1 MHSNLDLLLKKFDL
15 ILGTSEDIET
25 YEQKQTFEEKLQ
37 YIKDHFLIKEM
48 EIKLLERRFL
58 LSEERRQELIETLD
72 HIIQKNKLD

>member
-1 MHSNLDLLLKKFDL
+1 MHSNLDLLIKKFNL

-25 YEQKQTFEEKLQ
+25 FEQKRTFEEKLQ

-72 HIIQKNKLD
+72 AIISKNRNN

>member
-1 MHSNLDLLLKKFDL
+1 MHSNLDLLIKKFNL

-25 YEQKQTFEEKLQ
+25 YEQKKTFEEKLQ

-48 EIKLLERRFL
+48 EVKLMERRFL

-72 HIIQKNKLD
+72 AIIAKNRNT